1 MRESLIQQ
9 PLAIV
14 GMACRLPQVD
24 TLEAYWQ
31 LLIEGRS
38 AIGPLGPR
46 VLDRKLHYDP
56 RKGIQGKTYSSIGG
70 MIADRPVDLSLLGLD
85 EHEASAWDECH
96 LIFAEVAAQ
105 AWRHSGAD
113 LRNPSKRDVGVYLG
127 HSGGSRKPGELIYS
141 TVAET
146 TADLLE
152 EIPSFS
158 KLPPAVREAII
169 ERFIQQMQKDKS
181 ERKSGGRPYF
191 EASAAARLVAQTLGF
206 SGPQM
211 VLDAACASSLV
222 ALGIAAVDLQSG
234 SVEAAIVG
242 GASYN
247 KVDSLILFSQA
258 QSCSATASRPFDER
272 ADGLIASEGYIALV
286 IKTLDR
292 AMKDKDE
299 IWGVLGGL
307 GIATDGRGKSLWAP
321 RREGQFSAMKR
332 AYENT
337 IDPKRVQFVEAH
349 ATSTQVGDATEA
361 QALGDFYG
369 PYHLPGSLPIGSVKS
384 NVGHTLET
392 AGLAGLLKTVLAM
405 KHGKIP
411 PTVNLAQPSSSI
423 DWQKAPFH
431 VPTQPE
437 TWPVP
442 SDGKPRCGAVNA
454 FGIGGLNVHVVVEQF
469 EPNYHGQ
476 IENTRS
482 THFTDIKVFN
492 DEPVAIVGVG
502 VIVPGAQGLDQLR
515 ELIES
520 KECKL
525 IPPPPSRWRKLVKRN
540 TTGNT
545 HANIPFR
552 PSTNRG
558 GYLVDYAY
566 DWKKHKVPPKQVN
579 HANPLQFMLLDA
591 ASQTLSEAA
600 VDRHALSQP
609 RTSVVVGTTFGGEF
623 GHQLQLGLRL
633 SELESD
639 LRTVLLGESVDGM
652 SIDWIVDEFKERVL
666 QANPALLDETGSF
679 TSSTLA
685 SRITKQFNLMGGAM
699 AIDAGDA
706 SGEAALSA
714 ACGLL
719 RIGTSDAVLCAAG
732 QRALDLPA
740 YQGWQSRNQIDDNP
754 DHPKLPGEGTV
765 VFHLKRLSDAKR
777 ENNKIFAIIERV
789 ELTEAI
795 ENNLVVSEIE
805 RQTGDLK
812 ASKVLLDVAASIAK
826 GELGRHKFQSRNDVG
841 VCYEVTVTVGDQ
853 LHKTMPSPAMLR
865 MVTINSMSPMTT
877 LTPTVQE
884 ISQTSMATEIA
895 FGLPRYQLLTAVF
908 PGQGSQSPEMLKPI
922 LTRSLAAR
930 RTLDEAEQILKQL
943 GSPNFETLSRMA
955 SVNNSLDSIW
965 AIQGTMLIADLV
977 FAAAFQEQGLLPDI
991 VVGHSLGELAA
1002 MVYAGAWSMPDAIE
1016 FVKHRA
1022 AAVARHAQ
1030 LDTGLLS
1037 IGASAEEV
1045 QAVLRSFPLP
1055 ISLTHDNSPRQ
1066 AVVGGQRD
1074 HLRSFQE
1081 AIKSKRWSSVILN
1094 VPVAFH
1100 TAMMSSSQ
1108 MALVD
1113 FVQRVPM
1120 RPPRIPILSTTSGRL
1135 VSDPNEIR
1143 RNVLEQ
1149 LTAPILYRTSIE
1161 QIERWGGKCFVE
1173 VGPGQVLTK
1182 LNQAILQSS
1191 ATVLAIEETHDL
1203 RSAVERSIGHESIP
1217 NDRHANVQ
1225 FSRDEMATSIHRSH
1239 GKVSPIV
1246 VVDATESR
1254 RRKRREQ
1261 ASQSSHSP
1269 RVDKPDPVVAS
1280 AQVTAT
1286 TPLSV
1291 DHSESAGK
1299 VLPPTEVS
1307 ARDEQQT
1314 IHASELEAFVRD
1326 FIVEHTGY
1334 PPEMIELDWDLE
1346 ADLGIDSIK
1355 QAQLFGEL
1363 KELFEVDPEKLTSGK
1378 VRTIRQI
1385 VELLATSGGKGEWL
1399 DSNVERPHLDHVG
1412 PASATAVN
1420 IVCERS
1426 TPPCESHSSIAKEA
1440 SLSQSSSHQRTNIA
1454 EFMIDFV
1461 IEHTGYPREI
1471 VDLDADFEADLGL
1484 DSIKLAQLIGELR
1497 SNFDFPET
1505 IDRSVI
1511 AKCRTL
1517 TSILDLFTCDENSQQ
1532 SPECDV
1538 VSSAP
1543 NGDADV
1549 AATARF
1555 YQQGFDWGKTHS
1567 SQVQARL
1574 IEVVNQVDRPSKLD
1588 QASAPSS
1595 AWTMAPIQASSSDL
1609 LLTMKDE
1616 LASPDWWRGLADGA
1630 EIDGDCI
1637 IASIADL
1644 HQLIAESDP
1653 HYQEK
1658 NHPDEILLDANSIT
1672 QRYELRVV
1680 DAPLV
1685 QQGLSKPKLT
1695 GAAIVLGKNA
1705 VADEM
1710 AKSFERDNIRCVCL
1724 DSNLPIESLK
1734 NEIDRAWQVEPVL
1747 HLVLATPHDQE
1758 AAIDFSSQ
1766 GWKSRS
1772 SIGTSSIFWLCQHWL
1787 SKVINANQIQ
1797 HSTLI
1802 ALTRLGGDFGFGNK
1816 IIAPEGGALTGLLK
1830 AIVIENWVNGNRGLA
1845 VKIIDTGRLD
1855 TPSAIASYVREEMLH
1870 SSYDMEISWANG
1882 VRKVVRAYPK
1892 SITRLKKLPIT
1903 RGGNWIFTG
1912 GGRGITAYV
1921 AEELALRY
1929 DLTLQLIGTAPSPN
1943 IPAAWRDLDE
1953 NGTRALK
1960 LEIMQEA
1967 RQDKRPNAVNPIKAW
1982 QNVEKAIEIDST
1994 LARMRSRGIRV
2005 EYHSCDCS
2013 DAAALSQVMSAI
2025 RKKYGPIRG
2034 CLHGAGVGQD
2044 ARYERKRPEKVRECL
2059 SAKIDGS
2066 IALMEATAQDP
2077 LEFFIGFGSIS
2088 GRFGANGHTD
2098 YSMAN
2103 DGLAKCI
2110 GWYRARRPEVKAV
2123 CFHWHAWGDIGMA
2136 TKPETKLALEMIDMQ
2151 FMPAR
2156 EGLNHL
2162 IREIEGGAPRSEVL
2176 ITDDRYYRMFYPA
2189 ETVQGEGNNEQPI
2202 RFALLE
2208 KDQNTS
2214 WLDPLQDVFLRE
2226 HCLDKRPLLPM
2237 VVGLELLVEAVA
2249 RKHEWA
2255 PLQFGGP
2262 SLVVRNFESV
2272 RGLRFFD
2279 DERKEVRLETTNAN
2293 SSETSVELKAD
2304 FNARNG
2310 KLVEANRLYM
2320 RAAVLTSKAQSVL
2333 GWPQIQPADLTWKDA
2348 GYPPVDAPFFVGPAF
2363 RVLKRIA
2370 LEGDKAFGIIQ
2381 APSLIE
2387 LAGNKRDVTG
2397 WRTPSAILDACLFA
2411 TGVLAWNH
2419 VRPGINLPV
2428 RFDEIMIHTI
2438 PKPGESC
2445 WLETR
2450 CVDFDNRAANFNFSL
2465 WGSDGKLVLE
2475 AIGYRTAWV
2484 ESL

>member
-24 TLEAYWQ
+24 SLDAYWQ

-38 AIGPLGPR
+38 AIGPLGRR
-46 VLDRKLHYDP
+46 VLDRKLHFDS

-70 MIADRPVDLSLLGLD
+70 MIADRPVDLSLLGLN

-105 AWRHSGAD
+105 AWRHSGAT
-113 LRNPSKRDVGVYLG
+113 LRNSSKRDVGVYLG

-141 TVAET
+141 TLAEST
-146 TADLLE
+146 SDLLE
-152 EIPSFS
+152 EIPSFG
-158 KLPPAVREAII
+158 KLPPAEQKAII
-169 ERFIQQMQKDKS
+169 RRFATQMQKDKS
-181 ERKSGGRPYF
+181 VRKSGGRPYY
-191 EASAAARLVAQTLGF
+191 EASAAARLVAQTLDF

-222 ALGIAAVDLQSG
+222 ALGLAAVDLQSG

-292 AMKDKDE
+292 AMQDKDE

-321 RREGQFSAMKR
+321 RREGQFSAMQR

-369 PYHLPGSLPIGSVKS
+369 PHHVTGSLPIGSVKS

-405 KHGKIP
+405 KHGQIP

-423 DWQKAPFH
+423 DWKNAPFH
-431 VPTQPE
+431 VPTQAE
-437 TWPVP
+437 AWPVP

-469 EPNYHGQ
+469 VPSYHGQ
-476 IENTRS
+476 TRVALSKPS
-482 THFTDIKVFN
+482 TDVKVFN
-492 DEPVAIVGVG
+492 EEPVAIVGVG

-515 ELIES
+515 ELIDS
-520 KECKL
+520 NECKL
-525 IPPPPSRWRKLVKRN
+525 IPPPPLRWRKTETRESN
-540 TTGNT
+540 QEMQSS
-545 HANIPFR
+545 IPFR
-552 PSTNRG
+552 PSSIRG

-600 VDRHALSQP
+600 VDRHASSQP
-609 RTSVVVGTTFGGEF
+609 RTSVVVGTAFGGEF

-633 SELESD
+633 SELEFD
-639 LRTVLLGESVDGM
+639 LRTVLVGETEDETT
-652 SIDWIVDEFKERVL
+652 IDLIVEEFLERVL

-732 QRALDLPA
+732 QRALDLPS

-754 DHPKLPGEGTV
+754 DNPKLPGEGTV
-765 VFHLKRLSDAKR
+765 VFHLKRLSDAKK
-777 ENNKIFAIIERV
+777 ENNKIFAIVERV
-789 ELTEAI
+789 ELTQAAEDK
-795 ENNLVVSEIE
+795 VFVSSIE
-805 RQTGDLK
+805 RQVGDLK
-812 ASKVLLDVAASIAK
+812 ASKVLLDIASSIAK
-826 GELGRHKFQSRNDVG
+826 GESGRRQFRSRNDLG
-841 VCYEVTVTVGDQ
+841 VRYNVTVTMGDQ
-853 LHKTMPSPAMLR
+853 LLETTTHSSHTLNASKNSPKPITA
-865 MVTINSMSPMTT
+865 
-877 LTPTVQE
+877 LTPTEQE
-884 ISQTSMATEIA
+884 FRYSSLAKEAA
-895 FGLPRYQLLTAVF
+895 FGVPRYRLLTAVF
-908 PGQGSQSPEMLKPI
+908 PGQGSQSPGMLKPI
-922 LTRSLAAR
+922 LPRSQAAK
-930 RTLDEAEQILKQL
+930 RTLAEAEQILKRL
-943 GSPNFETLSRMA
+943 GSPDFESLSHIA
-955 SVNNSLDSIW
+955 TVNSPVDAIW
-965 AIQGTMLIADLV
+965 AIQGSMLIADCV
-977 FAAAFQEQGLLPDI
+977 FAAAFQEQGIVPDI

-1002 MVYAGAWSMPDAIE
+1002 MVFAGAWSMSDAIE
-1016 FVKHRA
+1016 FVQHRA
-1022 AAVARHAQ
+1022 DAVARHAQ

-1045 QAVLRSFPLP
+1045 QAVLRSCPLP
-1055 ISLTHDNSPRQ
+1055 IALTHDNSPRQ
-1066 AVVGGQRD
+1066 AVVGGRRD
-1074 HLRSFQE
+1074 HLLSFQE
-1081 AIKSKRWSSVILN
+1081 SIKSKRWSSVILN

-1143 RNVLEQ
+1143 RNVLDQ

-1161 QIERWGGKCFVE
+1161 QIERWGGACFIE

-1191 ATVLAIEETHDL
+1191 ATALAMEETQDL
-1203 RSAVERSIGHESIP
+1203 LKDVE
-1217 NDRHANVQ
+1217 
-1225 FSRDEMATSIHRSH
+1225 TSISGPLLQSNRVSNSH
-1239 GKVSPIV
+1239 TADKAPSFQQPLGQLAPIV
-1246 VVDATESR
+1246 AVDATESR

-1261 ASQSSHSP
+1261 ASQSNHST
-1269 RVDKPDPVVAS
+1269 RVDNS
-1280 AQVTAT
+1280 ANVSTSARSTAR
-1286 TPLSV
+1286 P
-1291 DHSESAGK
+1291 HSEPSQSEPQASSLLSPEGHAEK
-1299 VLPPTEVS
+1299 FEK
-1307 ARDEQQT
+1307 T
-1314 IHASELEAFVRD
+1314 IQASELEAFVRD

-1346 ADLGIDSIK
+1346 ADLGVDSIK

-1363 KELFEVDPEKLTSGK
+1363 KELFEVEPEKLKAGK

-1385 VELLATSGGKGEWL
+1385 VELLATSGGKSEWL
-1399 DSNVERPHLDHVG
+1399 DLGDASRHLSHAEPAGIAASNDSGERRAPPIEGH
-1412 PASATAVN
+1412 ASNT
-1420 IVCERS
+1420 
-1426 TPPCESHSSIAKEA
+1426 KEA
-1440 SLSQSSSHQRTNIA
+1440 LPYRQSAQQRTHIA

-1497 SNFDFPET
+1497 SNFDFPAT
-1505 IDRSVI
+1505 IDRSVV

-1517 TSILDLFTCDENSQQ
+1517 TSILDLFPLSDDAYRASENEVVPLAPTSDYQ
-1532 SPECDV
+1532 ST
-1538 VSSAP
+1538 A
-1543 NGDADV
+1543 ADCL
-1549 AATARF
+1549 
-1555 YQQGFDWGKTHS
+1555 YKQGFDWGKTHS
-1567 SQVQARL
+1567 NQVQARL
-1574 IEVVNQVDRPSKLD
+1574 IEAVNQFDRPSVFAH
-1588 QASAPSS
+1588 ASAPSS
-1595 AWTMAPIQASSSDL
+1595 PWTIAPSLASSSDL
-1609 LLTMKDE
+1609 LMRMKDE
-1616 LASPDWWRGLADGA
+1616 LATPEWWRGLADGA
-1630 EIDGDCI
+1630 EIDEDSI
-1637 IASIADL
+1637 IASIAEV
-1644 HQLIAESDP
+1644 HQLIAECDP
-1653 HYQEK
+1653 HFQEK
-1658 NHPDEILLDANSIT
+1658 NHPGEILLDDNSIT

-1680 DAPLV
+1680 EAPLV
-1685 QQGLSKPKLT
+1685 QHGLTKHSLV
-1695 GAAIVLGKNA
+1695 GAAVILGNNA
-1705 VADEM
+1705 VAEEM
-1710 AKSFERDNIRCVCL
+1710 AQSFERDNIRCVRL
-1724 DSNLPIESLK
+1724 NSSLPIEILR
-1734 NEIDRAWQVEPVL
+1734 NEIDRAWNDEPVL

-1766 GWKSRS
+1766 VWKSRS
-1772 SIGTSSIFWLCQHWL
+1772 STGTSSIFWLCQHWL
-1787 SKVINANQIQ
+1787 SKVIAANQIQ
-1797 HSTLI
+1797 QSTLT

-1855 TPSAIASYVREEMLH
+1855 TPSAIATYVREEMLH

-1882 VRKVVRAYPK
+1882 VRKVVRAFPK
-1892 SITRLKKLPIT
+1892 NIVRLKKLPIS

-1929 DLTLQLIGTAPSPN
+1929 DLTLQLIGTAPAPN
-1943 IPAAWRDLDE
+1943 IPASWRNLDE
-1953 NGTRALK
+1953 SGTRELK

-1967 RQDKRPNAVNPIKAW
+1967 RRDHRPNAVNPIKAW

-2005 EYHSCDCS
+2005 EYHCCDCS
-2013 DAAALSQVMSAI
+2013 DATALSQVMSVI
-2025 RKKYGPIRG
+2025 RRKHGPIRG

-2044 ARYERKRPEKVRECL
+2044 ARYDRKRPDKVRECL
-2059 SAKIDGS
+2059 RAKIDGS

-2162 IREIEGGAPRSEVL
+2162 IREIEGGAPRCEVL

-2189 ETVQGEGNNEQPI
+2189 ETVQSEGNSEQPI
-2202 RFALLE
+2202 RFSLLE
-2208 KDQNTS
+2208 KDQNSS
-2214 WLDPLQDVFLRE
+2214 WLDPLQDIFLRE

-2237 VVGLELLVEAVA
+2237 VIGLELLVEAVA
-2249 RKHEWA
+2249 KKHEWV
-2255 PLQFGGP
+2255 PIQFGGP
-2262 SLVVRNFESV
+2262 PLIVRNFESF

-2279 DERKEVRLETTNAN
+2279 DERKEVRLETNSN
-2293 SSETSVELKAD
+2293 SSEPSAELKAD

-2310 KLVEANRLYM
+2310 NLVEANRLYM
-2320 RAAVLTSKAQSVL
+2320 KATIATSNAQSIL
-2333 GWPQIQPADLTWKDA
+2333 GWTQSQPANLPWKDA
-2348 GYPPVDAPFFVGPAF
+2348 GYPPADAPFYVGPAF

-2370 LEGDKAFGIIQ
+2370 FEGDKAFGIIQ

-2428 RFDEIMIHTI
+2428 RFDEIMIHKM

-2450 CVDFDNRAANFNFSL
+2450 CLDFDNRSARFNFSL

-2475 AIGYRTAWV
+2475 ANGYRTAWV
-2484 ESL
+2484 ESH